1 MTAIARAT
9 RDQNIEEISIE
20 LLDQIYYSGYVQE
33 MSLTDPA
40 KIEFE
45 LAQMESQFSKRN

>member
-9 RDQNIEEISIE
+9 RDQNIEDISIE

-33 MSLTDPA
+33 MSITDPS
-40 KIEFE
+40 KLEFE

>member
-1 MTAIARAT
+1 MTAITRAT

-33 MSLTDPA
+33 MSVTDPA
-40 KIEFE
+40 KIEWE
-45 LAQMESQFSKRN
+45 LAQMSAQFSTTN